1 MGSALYSYSIES
13 YIFPGASIASDDDD
27 ELVELVADVVLVELL
42 LELDCA
48 EDAEIED
55 FEIFEISEIF
65 GDVDDAIVGDEL
77 FDDVIFVVEL

>member
-13 YIFPGASIASDDDD
+13 YIFPGASIASDE

-42 LELDCA
+42 LELDWA

>member
-13 YIFPGASIASDDDD
+13 YIFPGASIASDE
-27 ELVELVADVVLVELL
+27 ELVELVADVM
-42 LELDCA
+42 LELDWA